1 MEQCINISQAFSLFS
16 LFEESSTITKVI
28 EEFFEVNANEDIE
41 GRGICYF
48 TQDTSL
54 TPARLKKLS
63 VTSTI
68 LTAALE
74 VHFYTPLS
82 SKEKQ
87 LPNEE
92 SNSKTIEP
100 KVGNL
105 KPTTSQPYT
114 TTPSTATLKSKAPL
128 QITKSPN

>member
-16 LFEESSTITKVI
+16 LFEECSTITKVI

-68 LTAALE
+68 LTTALE

-114 TTPSTATLKSKAPL
+114 TTPLLPH
-128 QITKSPN
+128 